1 MTDCTRIRNFSI
13 IAHIDH
19 GKSTLA
25 DRLLEETGILA
36 KTGHAAQ
43 VLDDME
49 LEKERGITIKS
60 QTVCMPYRAADGSE
74 YILNLIDTPGHVDFS
89 YEVSRALASC
99 EGAVLLIDASQ
110 GVEAQTLANMY
121 LAMEHNLT
129 IIPVI
134 NKIDLASAN
143 IPLVMHQI
151 EHELGFDPAEVLQIS
166 AKMGVNIGDV
176 LEAVVARVPP
186 PADATALPLAAL
198 LFDSKYDSYR
208 GAIMTVRVFSGMAC
222 VGDAVTLMQTGQRYD
237 ITDLGVLK
245 LGYEARRAL
254 GAGEVGYIIAG
265 IKTVSD
271 TRIGDTLTHADKPI
285 ARALSGFRDVK
296 PMVFASIYPMK
307 SEDYVS
313 LKNAM
318 EKLKLNDA
326 SLIYEA
332 DSSQAL
338 GFGFRC
344 GFLGLLH
351 LEVVQERLEREF
363 DQDII
368 ITSPT
373 VEYEVYLTN
382 GTKQIVDNPV
392 KYPEPQLVDR
402 AAEPFVK
409 AVIITPSEYMGAIIP
424 LCLEKRGTQRG
435 MEYLDERR
443 IQLNFDLPLAE
454 IVYDFY
460 DRLKSVSRGYAS
472 FDYDIARYAPVDLV
486 RVDILVNGKQV
497 DALSQLGVHS
507 GAQARG
513 RQIVE
518 RLKNL
523 IPRHQFKI
531 PLQAVIGGSIIAR
544 ETIGSMGKNVTA
556 KCYGGDITRK
566 RKLLEKQKEGKKR
579 MKVFG
584 NVEIPQS
591 AFTEVLRTP
600 DK

>member
-36 KTGHAAQ
+36 KNGQVSQ
-43 VLDDME
+43 VLDNME

-60 QTVCMPYRAADGSE
+60 QTVCMPYRAADGLD
-74 YILNLIDTPGHVDFS
+74 YVLNLIDTPGHVDFS

-121 LAMEHNLT
+121 LAMEHGLT

-151 EHELGFDPAEVLQIS
+151 EHELGFDSEEVLRVS
-166 AKMGVNIGDV
+166 AKAGLHIGDL
-176 LEAVVARVPP
+176 LEAVVKRI
-186 PADATALPLAAL
+186 PAPGDKTSQPLAAL

-208 GAIMTVRVFSGMAC
+208 GAIITARVFSGVAR
-222 VGDAVTLMQTGQRYD
+222 VGDSVTLMQTGQRYE
-237 ITDLGVLK
+237 ISELGVHK
-245 LGYEARRAL
+245 LGFESRKEL

-271 TRIGDTLTHADKPI
+271 TRIGDTLTHADKPV
-285 ARALSGFRDVK
+285 AQALAGFRDVK

-313 LKNAM
+313 LKNSM

-326 SLIYEA
+326 SLVYEA

-373 VEYEVYLTN
+373 VEYEIYMTD
-382 GTKQIVDNPV
+382 GTKKIVDNPV
-392 KYPEPQLVDR
+392 KYPEPQHVEHS
-402 AAEPFVK
+402 AEPFVK
-409 AVIITPSEYMGAIIP
+409 AIIITPSEYMGAVIP
-424 LCLEKRGTQRG
+424 LCLEKRGVQRT

-443 IQLNFDLPLAE
+443 VQIIFDMPLAE

-472 FDYDIARYAPVDLV
+472 FDYEITSYQPADLV

-497 DALSQLGVHS
+497 DALSQLVIRD
-507 GAQARG
+507 GAPLRG

-531 PLQAVIGGSIIAR
+531 PLQAAIGGSIIAR
-544 ETIGSMGKNVTA
+544 ETIGSVGKNVTA

-600 DK
+600 DR

>member
-25 DRLLEETGILA
+25 DRMLEETGILA

-60 QTVCMPYRAADGSE
+60 QTVCMPYRLLDGAE
-74 YILNLIDTPGHVDFS
+74 YVLNLIDTPGHVDFS

-121 LAMEHNLT
+121 LAMEHNLA

-151 EHELGFDPAEVLQIS
+151 EHELGFDPDEVLQIS
-166 AKMGVNIGDV
+166 AKMGINIDA
-176 LEAVVARVPP
+176 LLAAIVARIPSP
-186 PADATALPLAAL
+186 KDATAEPFAAL

-208 GAIMTVRVFSGMAC
+208 GAIMTVRVFSGVARA
-222 VGDAVTLMQTGQRYD
+222 GDAVTLMQTGQRYE
-237 ITDLGVLK
+237 INDLGVLK
-245 LGYEARRAL
+245 LGFEARREL

-265 IKTVSD
+265 VKTVSD
-271 TRIGDTLTHADKPI
+271 TRIGDTLTHADRPI
-285 ARALSGFRDVK
+285 PQALSGFRDVK

-313 LKNAM
+313 LKSAM

-326 SLIYEA
+326 SLIYEP

-382 GTKQIVDNPV
+382 GTKLIVDNPV
-392 KYPEPQLVDR
+392 KYPEPQYVER

-409 AVIITPSEYMGAIIP
+409 AVIITPAEYMGAIIP
-424 LCLEKRGTQRG
+424 LCLEKRGAQRG

-443 IQLNFDLPLAE
+443 IQLSFDLPLAE

-472 FDYDIARYAPVDLV
+472 FDYEIASYEAVDLA

-497 DALSQLGVHS
+497 DALSQLVVHS
-507 GAQARG
+507 GAQLRG

-531 PLQAVIGGSIIAR
+531 PLQAAIGGTIIAR

-584 NVEIPQS
+584 SVEIPQS

>member
-1 MTDCTRIRNFSI
+1 MTDCKRIRNFSI

-25 DRLLEETGILA
+25 DRLLEETGVLA

-60 QTVCMPYRAADGSE
+60 QTVCMPWRAGDGVE

-143 IPLVMHQI
+143 IPMVMHQI
-151 EHELGFDPAEVLQIS
+151 EHELGFDPDEVLQVS
-166 AKMGVNIGDV
+166 AKAGLHIGPL
-176 LEAVVARVPP
+176 LEAIAGRIPA
-186 PADATALPLAAL
+186 PADTADQALAAL

-208 GAIMTVRVFSGMAC
+208 GAIMTVRVFSGTAR
-222 VGDAVTLMQTGQRYD
+222 VGDPVTLMQTGQRYE
-237 ITDLGVLK
+237 ISELGVLK
-245 LGYEARRAL
+245 LGFEPRREL
-254 GAGEVGYIIAG
+254 SAGEVGYVIAG

-271 TRIGDTLTHADKPI
+271 TRIGDTLTHADRP
-285 ARALSGFRDVK
+285 AAQALAGFRDVK

-313 LKNAM
+313 LKSAM

-326 SLIYEA
+326 SLVYEP

-373 VEYEVYLTN
+373 VEYEVFMTN

-392 KYPEPQLVDR
+392 KYPEPQSVEH

-409 AVIITPSEYMGAIIP
+409 ALVITPSEYMGQVIP
-424 LCLEKRGTQRG
+424 LCLEKRGAQRG

-443 IQLNFDLPLAE
+443 VQITFDMPLAE

-472 FDYDIARYAPVDLV
+472 FDYEITGYQSADLA

-497 DALSQLGVHS
+497 DALSQLVVRD
-507 GAQARG
+507 GAQLRG

-518 RLKNL
+518 RLKDL

-531 PLQAVIGGSIIAR
+531 PLQAVIGGTIIAR
-544 ETIGSMGKNVTA
+544 ETIGSVGKNVTA

-579 MKVFG
+579 MKMFG

-600 DK
+600 DR